1 MLRRAELRKLG
12 GYVANWAMVL
22 ANLHAASVLV
32 DSCRVPGP
40 SESIDDGLYDL
51 FLLCVLPHWG
61 DAEQNVI
68 NALTGKLGNCLL
80 TAGLAQCGQSCASK
94 IVVSVSESSAAPI
107 CQAVG
112 LCWPASTP
120 GASTGCRSG
129 FGETF
134 VHQNVNVATDSC
146 SG

>member
-32 DSCRVPGP
+32 DSCRVSGS
-40 SESIDDGLYDL
+40 SESIDNGLYDL
-51 FLLCVLPHWG
+51 FLLCVLPHRG

-94 IVVSVSESSAAPI
+94 IVVSVPESSAAPI

-134 VHQNVNVATDSC
+134 VHQNVDVATDSC